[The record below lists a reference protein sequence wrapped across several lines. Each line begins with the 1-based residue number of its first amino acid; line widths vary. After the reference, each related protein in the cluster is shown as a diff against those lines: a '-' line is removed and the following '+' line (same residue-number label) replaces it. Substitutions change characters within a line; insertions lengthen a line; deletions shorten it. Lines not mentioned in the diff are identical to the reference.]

1 MIKVIVFDI
10 GNVLAPFVWEEC
22 LREHGFSEEMVI
34 RIGKATVNHPLW
46 KEMDR
51 SATLEEELIE
61 RFIANDSEIASE
73 IREFL
78 HYDDTV
84 KEFDYSAGLISSLKE
99 NGYKVYLLSNYGGRN
114 YQYAKDHFSFIKL
127 ADGAVISY
135 EVGSV
140 KPEPEIFE
148 ALIRKYNLNPQETVF
163 LDDLKTNIEAAKT
176 HGFYTILFKNLNQAL
191 EELRSLGVMI
201 KQ

>member
-1 MIKVIVFDI
+1 MIKIIVFDI

-22 LREHGFSEEMVI
+22 LREHGHSEEMVV
-34 RIGKATVNHPLW
+34 RIGKATVKHPLW

-61 RFIANDSEIASE
+61 RFIANDPEIASE

-78 HYDDTV
+78 YYNDTV
-84 KEFDYSAGLISSLKE
+84 KEFDYSAGLISRLKE

-114 YQYAKDHFSFIKL
+114 YRYAKEHFSFIKL
-127 ADGAVISY
+127 ADGEVISY

-140 KPEPEIFE
+140 KPEPEIYE
-148 ALIRKYNLNPQETVF
+148 ALINRYELNPQEAVF
-163 LDDLKTNIEAAKT
+163 LDDMKVNIEAAET
-176 HGFYTILFKNLNQAL
+176 HGLHTILFENLNQAL
-191 EELRSLGVMI
+191 EALRGLGVMI
-201 KQ
+201 